1 MVEHS
6 LWERDVAGSN
16 PVIPT
21 LGIKD
26 MIHTDVKDVSKI
38 NRFSPRGGYLA
49 ETIPD
54 EIYDILISESE
65 KAKNNELLMT
75 DKLIGNLEESYDLM
89 GMPFYKFEKF
99 ERYMVHLC
107 SEYEQEFNLMKM
119 YPIISSSKSLSLS
132 LKMLWVNYQKKY
144 EFNPV
149 HNHTG
154 LYSFV
159 VWLKIPYSCR
169 EDEFQ
174 VKRGNPK
181 EKYPGTF
188 NFFFPNGVGDIEE
201 DTIELDSSWE
211 KTILVFPST
220 LKHCVYP
227 FYTSDEYR
235 ISVSGNFYLDVQN
248 GYETY

>member
-1 MVEHS
+1 MCI
-6 LWERDVAGSN
+6 RDS
-16 PVIPT
+16 
-21 LGIKD
+21 
-26 MIHTDVKDVSKI
+26 VKDVSKI

-99 ERYMVHLC
+99 ERYMIHLC

-159 VWLKIPYSCR
+159 IWLKIPYKNSDER
-169 EDEFQ
+169 ETNSSKDSQSRPIASSFQ
-174 VKRGNPK
+174 FTYTNILGQIMCYYLPV
-181 EKYPGTF
+181 EKGWEGRIIM
-188 NFFFPNGVGDIEE
+188 FPAQLG
-201 DTIELDSSWE
+201 
-211 KTILVFPST
+211 
-220 LKHCVYP
+220 HQVYP
-227 FYTSDEYR
+227 FQTSDEYR
-235 ISVSGNFYLDVQN
+235 ISVSGNLYSN
-248 GYETY
+248 RHSGAMY